1 LGRLTTSGTISL
13 NDVRNQ
19 FGASGEPDMAE
30 YYRGGVNA
38 SRVHSYGSGHNT
50 NVPTSG
56 TLSLSNFYGAHR
68 GWHLTCGL
76 GLIGNSF
83 IINYGYSDGVI
94 IPAMG
99 SILPNN
105 YRGAVIMGMY
115 RVQTF
120 FKGTQHSMVIY
131 MRGGLARNHFNYY
144 TDGNITVYTSNASYF
159 VGTRN
164 GVYCT
169 SWIWGSNYV
178 SSVGPYSN
186 GAVLS
191 PETPQ

>member
-1 LGRLTTSGTISL
+1 MSRLQTSGTISI
-13 NDVRNQ
+13 NDIRNQ
-19 FGASGEPDMAE
+19 FGASGSPDMAE

-50 NVPTSG
+50 SVPTSG
-56 TLSLSNFYGAHR
+56 SISLSNFYGCHR
-68 GWHLTCGL
+68 GWHLNCGQYN
-76 GLIGNSF
+76 IGTNF
-83 IINYGYSDGVI
+83 ITNIGYSNGVI
-94 IPAMG
+94 IPAIG

-105 YRGAVIMGMY
+105 YRGAPIMGMY
-115 RVQTF
+115 RVYTN
-120 FKGTQHSMVIY
+120 FKGVQHSMVIY
-131 MRGGLARNHFNYY
+131 MQGGLARNHFNRY

-169 SWIWGSNYV
+169 SWIWGSNFV
-178 SSVGPYSN
+178 SSLGPYSN

>member
-1 LGRLTTSGTISL
+1 MSRLQTSGTISM
-13 NDVRNQ
+13 NDIRNQ
-19 FGASGEPDMAE
+19 FGASGSPDMAE

-50 NVPTSG
+50 TVPTSG
-56 TLSLSNFYGAHR
+56 TIDMADFYGTHR
-68 GWHLTCGL
+68 GWHLTCGQVNF
-76 GLIGNSF
+76 GTQIQ
-83 IINYGYSDGVI
+83 NYGYSNGVI
-94 IPAMG
+94 IPAIG

-105 YRGAVIMGMY
+105 YRGATIMGMY
-115 RVQTF
+115 RVRTT

-131 MRGGLARNHFNYY
+131 MQGGLARNHFNRY

-178 SSVGPYSN
+178 SSLGSYSN

>member
-1 LGRLTTSGTISL
+1 LSRLQGSGTISL

-19 FGASGEPDMAE
+19 FGASGSPDMAE

-50 NVPTSG
+50 SVPTSG
-56 TLSLSNFYGAHR
+56 TISLANFYNTHR
-68 GWHLTCGL
+68 GWHLVCGQVNL
-76 GLIGNSF
+76 QGIAT
-83 IINYGYSDGVI
+83 NYGYSNGVI

-99 SILPNN
+99 SINPGN
-105 YRGAVIMGMY
+105 YRGATIMSMY
-115 RVQTF
+115 RVRTT
-120 FKGTQHSMVIY
+120 FKGTRHSMVIY
-131 MRGGLARNHFNYY
+131 MQGGLARNHFNRY
-144 TDGNITVYTSNASYF
+144 TDGNITVYTANASYF

-178 SSVGPYSN
+178 ANLGSYSN

>member
-1 LGRLTTSGTISL
+1 LSRLQTSGTISL
-13 NDVRNQ
+13 NDIRNQ
-19 FGASGEPDMAE
+19 FGASGTPDMAE
-30 YYRGGVNA
+30 YYRGGTNA
-38 SRVHSYGSGHNT
+38 ARVHSCGSGHNT

-56 TLSLSNFYGAHR
+56 TISMSNFYGAHR
-68 GWHLTCGL
+68 GWHLVCGQINF
-76 GLIGNSF
+76 GS
-83 IINYGYSDGVI
+83 IISNYGYSDGVI

-115 RVQTF
+115 RVRTT
-120 FKGTQHSMVIY
+120 FKGTQHSQVIY
-131 MRGGLARNHFNYY
+131 MRGGRPRNHFNRYS
-144 TDGNITVYTSNASYF
+144 DGNVTLYTSNASYF

-178 SSVGPYSN
+178 SNLGSYSN
-186 GAVLS
+186 GATIS
-191 PETPQ
+191 PETIQ

>member
-1 LGRLTTSGTISL
+1 M
-13 NDVRNQ
+13 NDIRNQ
-19 FGASGEPDMAE
+19 FGASGSPDMAE

-56 TLSLSNFYGAHR
+56 TISLSNFYGAHR
-68 GWHLTCGL
+68 GWHLVCGQQNF
-76 GLIGNSF
+76 GTNF
-83 IINYGYSDGVI
+83 IENFGYSNGVI
-94 IPAMG
+94 IPAIG
-99 SILPNN
+99 SINPTN
-105 YRGAVIMGMY
+105 YRGAPIMSMY
-115 RVQTF
+115 RVRTN
-120 FKGTQHSMVIY
+120 FKGLQHSMVIY
-131 MRGGLARNHFNYY
+131 MQGGLARNHFNRY
-144 TDGNITVYTSNASYF
+144 TDGNITVYTANASYF

-164 GVYCT
+164 GVFCT

-178 SSVGPYSN
+178 SSLGPYSN